1 MDKDLIIID
10 DLEKQQI
17 KVSPELYEKLYSGQR
32 FSVPGVYF
40 TIQSRVKIDVD
51 GNIIDVQFI
60 EELI

>member
-32 FSVPGVYF
+32 FGVPGVYF
-40 TIQSRVKIDVD
+40 MIQTRIKIDTD
-51 GNIIDVQFI
+51 GNIIDVQI
-60 EELI
+60 LEDSI

>member
-10 DLEKQQI
+10 DLEKQKI

-40 TIQSRVKIDVD
+40 TIQSRVKIDAD